1 MKTLACLMLC
11 CGLMSWPLCGQPRY
25 KDASLPVEERV
36 EDLLERMTLEEKIL
50 QLNQY
55 TLGAS
60 DNANNIEE
68 VTARI
73 QAGIGS
79 LIYYEENPEL
89 RNGMQRRAME
99 QTRLGIPILFGYDVI
114 HGFRTVY
121 PISLAQACS
130 WNTDLVRE
138 ACDMAAAE
146 ARRSGVDWTFSPMI
160 DVARDGRWGRISEGY
175 GEDPYTNAA
184 FCTASVEGYQ
194 GPGGCLPETLCRLR
208 RLRGRPGLCLHRDI
222 PPDPLGYL
230 PAAVRGRGPGRSG
243 YGDELVQ

>member
-1 MKTLACLMLC
+1 MLC
-11 CGLMSWPLCGQPRY
+11 CGLMSWPLCEQPRY

-73 QAGIGS
+73 PAGIGSLIYYEENPELRNGMIGS

-89 RNGMQRRAME
+89 RNGMQRRAVE

-130 WNTDLVRE
+130 WPAPGT
-138 ACDMAAAE
+138 
-146 ARRSGVDWTFSPMI
+146 
-160 DVARDGRWGRISEGY
+160 RIWS
-175 GEDPYTNAA
+175 
-184 FCTASVEGYQ
+184 
-194 GPGGCLPETLCRLR
+194 
-208 RLRGRPGLCLHRDI
+208 GRPVTWL
-222 PPDPLGYL
+222 PPR
-230 PAAVRGRGPGRSG
+230 PAARVWTGPSRP
-243 YGDELVQ
+243 

>member
-1 MKTLACLMLC
+1 MKTLACMMLC

-73 QAGIGS
+73 PAGIGS

-89 RNGMQRRAME
+89 RNGMQRRAMDIAGPGLLLE
-99 QTRLGIPILFGYDVI
+99 
-114 HGFRTVY
+114 HGF
-121 PISLAQACS
+121 
-130 WNTDLVRE
+130 
-138 ACDMAAAE
+138 
-146 ARRSGVDWTFSPMI
+146 
-160 DVARDGRWGRISEGY
+160 
-175 GEDPYTNAA
+175 
-184 FCTASVEGYQ
+184 
-194 GPGGCLPETLCRLR
+194 GPGGL
-208 RLRGRPGLCLHRDI
+208 
-222 PPDPLGYL
+222 
-230 PAAVRGRGPGRSG
+230 
-243 YGDELVQ
+243 